1 MSPLP
6 LQCWPRQDATW
17 ARWSAACTGPMRDTA
32 ARALAR
38 TGARPSAL
46 HNNCS
51 GKHAGFVCFACGTD
65 TDTAGYVS
73 ADHAV
78 QRAVKATVEGLT
90 GATLDAA
97 HCGTD
102 GCSIPTYA
110 VSLRAG
116 ARFCAVWHGPWD
128 GPRARCRCRPSAG
141 RCRRASVHAGR
152 DRRFDTQV
160 MTLLGPRAF
169 TKTGAEG
176 VFCASFPELGLGITL
191 KCEDGA
197 TRAAEVMMASLVARF
212 VPVTAQEAATLD
224 VFCSPA
230 MHNWNGI
237 LTGHIAACGA
247 LAPGGG
253 NSLKF
258 L

>member
-1 MSPLP
+1 MAAPYQLTP
-6 LQCWPRQDATW
+6 YRCALALGF
-17 ARWSAACTGPMRDTA
+17 ARFGTGLGMDP
-32 ARALAR
+32 ARAA
-38 TGARPSAL
+38 A
-46 HNNCS
+46 
-51 GKHAGFVCFACGTD
+51 
-65 TDTAGYVS
+65 
-73 ADHAV
+73 AV
-78 QRAVKATVEGLT
+78 RLRAAV
-90 GATLDAA
+90 AA
-97 HCGTD
+97 HPFMLAGT
-102 GCSIPTYA
+102 G
-110 VSLRAG
+110 
-116 ARFCAVWHGPWD
+116 
-128 GPRARCRCRPSAG
+128 
-141 RCRRASVHAGR
+141 
-152 DRRFDTQV
+152 RFDTQV